1 MAQTLEQQIRKV
13 IRQHYGEDLSMFR
26 EDVNYKNATRSF
38 VADVA
43 KSLRGEIIYPTHF
56 SDEVAKY
63 NKGGSAERS
72 VGMAIKN
79 LRVKRGIS
87 REQLAAKVGFR
98 VDFLAA
104 LEDGRLAAGV
114 NLYVEAYY
122 ALKPTKKEIDVFGH
136 SIGHCRTREALIQ
149 DVIETYYGLN
159 LWTFKPS
166 VSYEEAIK
174 PFIKSLAAL
183 TKV

>member
-13 IRQHYGEDLSMFR
+13 IKQHYGEDLSMFR
-26 EDVNYKNATRSF
+26 EDVNYRNATRSF

-43 KSLRGEIIYPTHF
+43 RSLRGQIIHSDDFT
-56 SDEVAKY
+56 DEVAKY

-72 VGMAIKN
+72 VGKVIKN
-79 LRVKRGIS
+79 LRIKRNVT
-87 REQLAAKVGFR
+87 REQLAAKVGFS

-104 LEDGRLAAGV
+104 LEDGRFAAGV
-114 NLYVEAYY
+114 NLYVDAYY
-122 ALKPTKKEIDVFGH
+122 ALKPNKKEIEAFGH
-136 SIGHCRTREALIQ
+136 SISYCRTREALIQ

-166 VSYEEAIK
+166 ASYEEAIK
-174 PFIKSLAAL
+174 PFIKSLVSL
-183 TKV
+183 CL